1 MIPLGHACGRIGCFF
16 YGCCYGKDSDAWC
29 AVVFPK
35 FSPSWYEH
43 GQRMVSVLP
52 TQLFEAAAL
61 LVLFALLLALYLK
74 RRRGT
79 CAAYL
84 AGYGVIRFCMEF
96 MRGDPRAAFWGLSI
110 GQVISIALV
119 AAGAT
124 LFLAT
129 SRNAR

>member
-1 MIPLGHACGRIGCFF
+1 
-16 YGCCYGKDSDAWC
+16 
-29 AVVFPK
+29 
-35 FSPSWYEH
+35 
-43 GQRMVSVLP
+43 MVYVLP
-52 TQLFEAAAL
+52 TQIFEAAAL

-124 LFLAT
+124 LFFAT